1 MTQPMIY
8 LRVRGSLLPAL
19 DLLRP
24 VAAILILFWLF
35 ASDSTAAQPVAA
47 ESVDAIRGAAVA
59 HARAASPPAAR
70 LDGGRVD
77 ERLRLAA
84 CPSPLSTRTASASP
98 SALSVEV
105 RCDALGWKLFVP
117 VSVSVQVPVLVA
129 TRGLAR
135 GDSVTA
141 ADVDVQM
148 RERAG
153 LGVSWVGT
161 VTELQGRVLARPVAA
176 GSVLSPAAF
185 APAHVVRRGQSV
197 TLVGLSGGFEVRAQG
212 KALSDAG
219 AGDRVRVE
227 NFSSRR
233 VVEGQVRAD
242 GSVVVNL

>member
-1 MTQPMIY
+1 MIY
-8 LRVRGSLLPAL
+8 LRVRGVFTPAL
-19 DLLRP
+19 DLARP

-35 ASDSTAAQPVAA
+35 ASDSNAGAPPATQSIAAIRNAA
-47 ESVDAIRGAAVA
+47 ES
-59 HARAASPPAAR
+59 HARAGSPQGAR
-70 LDGGRVD
+70 LDGGRID

-84 CPSPLSTRTASASP
+84 CPAALSTRTASSSAS
-98 SALSVEV
+98 AMSVEV

-135 GDSVTA
+135 GDGVTA
-141 ADVDVQM
+141 ADVETQM

-153 LGVSWVGT
+153 LGVSWVSST
-161 VTELQGRVLARPVAA
+161 TEVSGRVLARPVAA
-176 GSVLSPAAF
+176 GSVLSPMAF
-185 APAHVVRRGQSV
+185 APTHVVRRGQSV

-212 KALSDAG
+212 KALSNAG
-219 AGDRVRVE
+219 TGDRVRVE

-233 VVEGQVRAD
+233 VVEGEVRAD